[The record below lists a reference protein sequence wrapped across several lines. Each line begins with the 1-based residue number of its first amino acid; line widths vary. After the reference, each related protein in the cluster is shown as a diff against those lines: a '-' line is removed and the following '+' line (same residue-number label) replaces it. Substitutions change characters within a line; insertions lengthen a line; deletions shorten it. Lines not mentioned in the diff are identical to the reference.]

1 MQIASLVSG
10 GVDSSVTIHLLKEA
24 GVDPHIF
31 YIKIGLENEPGFVD
45 CPSEEDIEIVTYLAH
60 KYGCR
65 MEVVS
70 LQQEYWERVI
80 DYTIQSVKN
89 GLTPNPDIMCNKL
102 IKFGSFEE
110 KFGKDFDWLTT
121 GHYADVDRE
130 NDELFL
136 KTCKDKNKDQ
146 TYFLGQINRQQLSK
160 LRFPLANL
168 LKKEVRE
175 IAASAKLPSA
185 SRPDSQ
191 GICFLGKINYSE
203 FIRRYVGEKE
213 GKIIELETGRLL
225 GTHRGFW
232 FHTIGQRRGMGLS
245 QGPWIVVKK
254 NIPENIIY
262 VSHGYDPLTV
272 YRENVYLSDFQ
283 FITANPLGSSLFRGA
298 PITFKIRHTPEF
310 TAGRL
315 VQEGTLLNLLSEK
328 KIHGVAPGQFAVI
341 YDKEAKHCLGS
352 GMISEENND

>member
-1 MQIASLVSG
+1 MNTAALVSG
-10 GVDSSVTIHLLKEA
+10 GVDSSVTVHLLKES

-31 YIKIGLENEPGFVD
+31 YIKIGMEDEPGFVD

-60 KYGCR
+60 KYGCK
-65 MEVVS
+65 MDVIS

-80 DYTIQSVKN
+80 DYTIQSVKS
-89 GLTPNPDIMCNKL
+89 GLTPNPDVMCNKM

-110 KFGKDFDWLTT
+110 KFGKDFDRITT

-130 NDELFL
+130 QGKLFL
-136 KTCKDKNKDQ
+136 QTCKDKRKDQ
-146 TYFLGQINRQQLSK
+146 TYFLGQINDKQLAK
-160 LRFPLANL
+160 LHFPLGRL
-168 LKKEVRE
+168 LKSEVRQ
-175 IAASAKLPSA
+175 IAADAKLPSA

-191 GICFLGKINYSE
+191 GICFLGKINYAE

-213 GKIIELETGRLL
+213 GDIIELETGKIL
-225 GTHRGFW
+225 GKHRGFW

-262 VSHGYDPLTV
+262 VSHGYDPLSV
-272 YRENVYLSDFQ
+272 YRDVIYLSGYQ
-283 FITANPLGSSLFRGA
+283 FITENPYSDSFFQGA
-298 PITFKIRHTPEF
+298 DIKFKIRHTPEF
-310 TAGRL
+310 TSGKVIL
-315 VQEGTLLNLLSEK
+315 EGKLLKILSEK
-328 KIHGVAPGQFAVI
+328 KIHGVAPGQFGVI
-341 YDKEAKHCLGS
+341 YDQEGKHCLGS